1 MMECQKIANLIDDTS
16 NQPSKFRTRNWV
28 EINDESRGAYN
39 VNSQIKYK
47 TAMLKSSL
55 CDYSDAY
62 IFVKGTISV
71 NNAAAAGA
79 AVNNTNK
86 KVIFKNCAPFTN
98 CISEINN
105 TQVDNAKDIDIVMS
119 MYNLIEYSDNY
130 AKTTGSLWQYYKDI
144 PARNNNN
151 EINEFTGGNTTD
163 SFNFKAKI
171 TGQTGNGG
179 TKDVEIIVPL
189 KYLSIFWR
197 TLEMPLINCEVNLI
211 LTWSSTCVFIA
222 TNIPNQNATFE
233 ITDTK
238 LYVPVVTLSTQ
249 ENTKF
254 LQQLKSGFKRV
265 INWNKYLSKPELLA
279 ENPNLNHLV
288 EPSFQGVNRLFV
300 LAFEND
306 DHRTSDD
313 RYYLPTVELKDYNIM
328 INDENF
334 FDQPIKNNKV
344 TYENIRKIAASQG
357 DDYKT
362 GCLLDY
368 PYFADTYKM
377 IAVDLSKQQALDA
390 DPRAIQQINFTANLD
405 RAENTRVYFI
415 LEEAKETILDFSQG
429 PVKVL

>member
-1 MMECQKIANLIDDTS
+1 
-16 NQPSKFRTRNWV
+16 
-28 EINDESRGAYN
+28 
-39 VNSQIKYK
+39 
-47 TAMLKSSL
+47 MLKSSL

-62 IFVKGTISV
+62 ILVKGTISF
-71 NNAAAAGA
+71 NDTAAQGAAA
-79 AVNNTNK
+79 NNTNK
-86 KVIFKNCAPFTN
+86 KVIFKNCAPFIN

-105 TQVDNAKDIDIVMS
+105 TQIDNAKDIDIVMP

-130 AKTTGSLWQYYKDI
+130 AKTTGSLWQYCKDI
-144 PARNNNN
+144 PARDNNDEIAAFDANN
-151 EINEFTGGNTTD
+151 LTD
-163 SFNFKAKI
+163 SFNSKVKF
-171 TGQTGNGG
+171 TGETDDDG
-179 TKDVEIIVPL
+179 TKDVEIMVPL
-189 KYLSIFWR
+189 KYLSSFWR

-211 LTWSSTCVFIA
+211 LTWSSTCVIA
-222 TNIPNQNATFE
+222 SLIVANQAATFE

-254 LQQLKSGFKRV
+254 FQQLKSGFKRV
-265 INWNKYLSKPELLA
+265 INWNKYLSKPELLTQ
-279 ENPNLNHLV
+279 NPNLNHLV

-306 DHRTSDD
+306 NDRRSDEQ
-313 RYYLPTVELKDYNIM
+313 YYLPTIEIKDYNIM
-328 INDENF
+328 INGENF

-344 TYENIRKIAASQG
+344 TYDNRKIATGQG
-357 DDYKT
+357 DDYTT

-368 PYFADTYKM
+368 PYFANTYKM

-405 RAENTRVYFI
+405 RAGNTRVYFI

-429 PVKVL
+429 TVKVL